1 LGVASL
7 SRVTVIA
14 PRSDFEEVAKHLAMF
29 EEFHPSP
36 QSEPVFD
43 PALQELDVRAV
54 RLFAQADQAA
64 KDLSIQLMPG
74 ALDVVFR
81 GVKIEGNN
89 FDARDWRDLLSK
101 AEELL
106 SPVAEEVRVI
116 RNSMQAAAKERAEA
130 EGMMEA
136 LGVVSSFSADIGSV
150 SGTKRLKVA
159 LAVVENEALPELQKS
174 LSELIFVSQPVSQE
188 RSLVLVAAPASEAQ
202 RVERTMKALE
212 VRQLV
217 IPEGLPQNPAEAY
230 TELAKKHEDAGK
242 RLAAEEVKLA
252 LIREKHGKL
261 ILSVRELAEVAR
273 NMLDEIRG
281 AGGMKRFALLS
292 GYVPSRRESEFR
304 ERFSRW
310 VVHSERVT
318 HDPAAPTLMEN
329 PRPMKPFEIVTREQG
344 TPGHHEVDPTPL
356 ISFVFP
362 IFFGIMFGDLG
373 HGIILTLFAL
383 LIRRRGTGSLRQ
395 WGNIFLAAG
404 VSSCVM
410 GVAVGEFF
418 GFSLRSLVPI
428 PVLVE
433 IVQRPPV
440 VASATLDPAGIQTM
454 LVVAILIGIAH
465 LATGL
470 GLDVYQAARAGER
483 VELLTEKLPSFTMYL
498 SGIGYG
504 LAFIGAGYSFN
515 VLKTAAPAPL
525 LGLPNNVLGGASL
538 AVVIA
543 SMVVLM
549 VGRGVAIL
557 LGKAEGESAASA
569 FANGGIEVFE
579 RISQFLANTI
589 SYVRL
594 AIMLLIHA
602 SLLLAVNMLLSFP
615 IYISAVPIVI
625 FNILIIVFEVLIVYI
640 QDLRLHIYEFFTKF
654 YGGTGTPFR
663 KIFPD
668 RVRVRINWL

>member
-1 LGVASL
+1 MGVASL

-14 PRSDFEEVAKHLAMF
+14 PRSDFEEVAKQLAKF
-29 EEFHPSP
+29 EEFHPYR

-43 PALQELDVRAV
+43 QALQELDVRAV
-54 RLFAQADQAA
+54 RLFAQADQAT

-74 ALDVVFR
+74 SVDVVFR
-81 GVKIEGNN
+81 GVKIEGND
-89 FDARDWRDLLSK
+89 FDAHDWKDLLSK
-101 AEELL
+101 AEALL
-106 SPVAEEVRVI
+106 SPVNEEVRVH
-116 RNSMQAAAKERAEA
+116 RNSLQAAAKELAET
-130 EGMMEA
+130 EGLMQA
-136 LGVVSSFSADIGSV
+136 LGVVSGFSADIGSV
-150 SGTKRLKVA
+150 SGAKRIKVSI
-159 LAVVENEALPELQKS
+159 AVVDNKTLPELQKS
-174 LSELIFVSQPVSQE
+174 LSELIFVSQPVSEE
-188 RSLVLVAAPASEAQ
+188 RSLVLVAAPMSEAQ

-212 VRQLV
+212 VKQLV
-217 IPEGLPQNPAEAY
+217 IPEGLPQNPAAAY
-230 TELAKKHEDAGK
+230 AELAKKHESA
-242 RLAAEEVKLA
+242 RNSLASEEAQLA
-252 LIREKHGKL
+252 FLREKYGTL
-261 ILSVRELAEVAR
+261 ILSVRELAEAAK
-273 NMLDEIRG
+273 NMLDEIRS

-292 GYVPSRRESEFR
+292 GYIPSKRENEFR
-304 ERFSRW
+304 KSFSRW
-310 VVHSERVT
+310 MVYSEHAM

-329 PRPMKPFEIVTREQG
+329 PKVMRPFEIVTREQG

-362 IFFGIMFGDLG
+362 VFFGIMFGDLG
-373 HGIILTLFAL
+373 HGIVLTLFAL
-383 LIRRRGTGSLRQ
+383 LVRQRGTGSLRQ

-410 GVAVGEFF
+410 GVVVGEFF
-418 GFSLRSLVPI
+418 GFSLHSLVPV
-428 PVLVE
+428 PALVE
-433 IVQRPPV
+433 IVQRPPL

-515 VLKTAAPAPL
+515 VLKTSAPAPL
-525 LGLPNNVLGGASL
+525 IGVPNNVLGGASL
-538 AVVIA
+538 AVVLA
-543 SMVVLM
+543 SMIVLM
-549 VGRGVAIL
+549 LGKGVAIL
-557 LGKAEGESAASA
+557 LGKVEGESAASA